1 MNSIPMSRKTSLMQI
16 VPVMLCFFAM
26 GFVDLIGTAKD
37 YVQNDFNMSES
48 LAGWLPSIVFFWFF
62 VISVPTGLLMNKIG
76 RKKTVLLSLVV
87 TTLALVI
94 PICGNSLALIIIGFC
109 LLGIGN
115 AIMQTSLNPLVSN
128 LISNDKLASTLTFGQ
143 FIKAIASAITPL
155 MVAWGATEAIPTFG
169 HGWKGFMAIYAIVSF
184 LSIAVLA
191 ATPIKEEKPDKAS
204 GIKESIRLLGA
215 PFIFLCFIGIFCH
228 VGIDVGTN
236 TYGKK
241 ILMDLQNLAPE
252 ADAVVFTTILY
263 FIFRLTG
270 TFVGTFLLRLMSQK
284 IFFLIS
290 VAMMIAAMVIFFS
303 ASSVGA
309 IYTGIALVGFGNSNI
324 FAIVFSQALEAKPK
338 ERNEVSGL
346 MIMGLVGGAAFS
358 GVMGYAYDLFGGI
371 GGAIAVIS
379 VGVLYL
385 LFFTTKIRKPVNQ
398 PENQ

>member
-1 MNSIPMSRKTSLMQI
+1 MDATVNNSLRMDKKSTLMQI

-76 RKKTVLLSLVV
+76 RKKTVLVSLIV
-87 TTLALVI
+87 TTLALII

-169 HGWKGFMAIYAIVSF
+169 HGWKGFMAIYAIISF

-204 GIKESIRLLGA
+204 GILESIRLLGA
-215 PFIFLCFIGIFCH
+215 PFIFLCFLGIFCH

-241 ILMDLQNLAPE
+241 ILMDLQNLSPE

-263 FIFRLTG
+263 FIFRLAG
-270 TFVGTFLLRLMSQK
+270 TFIGTFLLRLMSQK
-284 IFFLIS
+284 LFFLIS
-290 VAMMIAAMVIFFS
+290 VCMMVGAMVIFFTC
-303 ASSVGA
+303 SSVGA

-324 FAIVFSQALEAKPK
+324 FAIVFSQALEAKAK

-371 GGAIAVIS
+371 GGPITVIS

-385 LFFTTKIRKPVNQ
+385 LFFTTKIRKPV
-398 PENQ
+398 